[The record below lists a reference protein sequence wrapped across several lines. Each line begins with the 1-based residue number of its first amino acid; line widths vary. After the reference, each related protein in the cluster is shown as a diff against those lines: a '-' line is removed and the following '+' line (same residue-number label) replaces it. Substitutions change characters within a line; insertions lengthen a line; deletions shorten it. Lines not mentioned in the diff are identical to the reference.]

1 MSTEELLCPDTL
13 VSDAL
18 PTPHF
23 LISERRL
30 LENLRR
36 IETVRKLSGAKMVLA
51 LKCFSTW
58 GAFPILRPY
67 LDGTT
72 GSSPFEV
79 RLGHET
85 FGGETHAYSVGY
97 SEDDI
102 CRINRYANKVIF
114 NSLSQYH
121 RLQPLVAPGLSIGLR
136 FNPGIGHCRNPLADP
151 SRPGSRLGIRLN
163 QLPGLAL
170 DAISG
175 AMFHMNCEN
184 DDFRHYD
191 VILATVSRDFAPILN
206 KLSWVSLGG
215 GVSFTADDYPL
226 ERFADRIRSFARQH
240 GVQVYLEPG
249 EAVITRTTDLVVTV
263 TDIIEADQRIAIVD
277 SATETHR
284 LDTLVFGEPARLRE
298 ALPDGVFCPN
308 GSFSY
313 VIGSCSCLAGDIFGT
328 AVFNRPLS
336 VGDRLHILDSGG
348 YTMVKLNWFNGL
360 RMPGIYLER
369 SDGRISMM
377 NRYSYD
383 DFKNFLSRLPERA
396 CPPGAMNKEV

>member
-1 MSTEELLCPDTL
+1 MTHEQHLCPGTL
-13 VSDAL
+13 VSDDL

-30 LENLRR
+30 VENLRR
-36 IETVRKLSGAKMVLA
+36 IETVRKLSGTKMVLA

-58 GAFPILRPY
+58 GSFPILRPY

-85 FGGETHAYSVGY
+85 FGGETHAYCVGY
-97 SEDDI
+97 SESDI
-102 CRINRYANKVIF
+102 RLINQYGDKIIF
-114 NSLSQYH
+114 NSLSQYQ

-136 FNPGIGHCRNPLADP
+136 LNPGVGYCRNPLADC
-151 SRPGSRLGIRLN
+151 SRAGSRLGIRLN
-163 QLPGLAL
+163 QLPGVSLGG
-170 DAISG
+170 ISG

-184 DDFRHYD
+184 DDFGRYD
-191 VILATVSRDFAPILN
+191 VILSAISRDFATIME

-215 GVSFTADDYPL
+215 GVSFTADGYPL
-226 ERFADRIRSFARQH
+226 ERFADRLRDFARQH
-240 GVQVYLEPG
+240 SVQVYLEPG
-249 EAVITRTTDLVVTV
+249 EAVIAGTTDLVVTV
-263 TDIIEADQRIAIVD
+263 LDIIEADRPIAIVD

-298 ALPDGVFCPN
+298 ALPSSGFSPS

-313 VIGSCSCLAGDIFGT
+313 EIGSCSCLAGDIFGT
-328 AVFNRPLS
+328 AVFARPLAI
-336 VGDRLHILDSGG
+336 GDRLHILDSGG
-348 YTMVKLNWFNGL
+348 YTMVKMNWFNGL

-369 SDGRISMM
+369 SDGRIEEM
-377 NRYSYD
+377 NRYDYD
-383 DFKNFLSRLPERA
+383 DFKNFLTRHSQRRLSTGSDE
-396 CPPGAMNKEV
+396 